1 LACKPAPTLL
11 TLSSTAVIAFAP
23 AFGDTS
29 ADPTKVA
36 LTSFRRSLVAVTMGF
51 RFGSERFM
59 ALSITD

>member
-1 LACKPAPTLL
+1 LL